1 MLSMEQI
8 RIIVEQLSS
17 DNSKE
22 FVENLILTYASDSN
36 RIEDLLMLI
45 PRLAS
50 KQVKINEEQIAQK
63 DFAIDLLLS
72 DVYRSVHSVKTRQSD
87 NSIFPGML
95 HVCRAHFPSGNCEG
109 GSIADKDYFNRFVEY
124 LKNKKTFDYEDPSAW
139 SWIINIVHCKDW
151 LVSVIHQNINPD
163 FDVDTLLSGGK

>member
-22 FVENLILTYASDSN
+22 FVENLILTYASDAN

-50 KQVKINEEQIAQK
+50 KQVKIKEEQIAQK

-72 DVYRSVHSVKTRQSD
+72 DVYRSVHSMKYKKSD

-95 HVCRAHFPSGNCEG
+95 HVCRAHFPKGNCEG
-109 GSIADKDYFNRFVEY
+109 GSIADKDYFNRFIEY
-124 LKNKKTFDYEDPSAW
+124 LKNKRTFDYEDPSAW
-139 SWIINIVHCKDW
+139 GWIINIVHCKDW
-151 LVSVIHQNINPD
+151 LVSVIHQNIDPD
-163 FDVDTLLSGGK
+163 FDIDKLLSGGN